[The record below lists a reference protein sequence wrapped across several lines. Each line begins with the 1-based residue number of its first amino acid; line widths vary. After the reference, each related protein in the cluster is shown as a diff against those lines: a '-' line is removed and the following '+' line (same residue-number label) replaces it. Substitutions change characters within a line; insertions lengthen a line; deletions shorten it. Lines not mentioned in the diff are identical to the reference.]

1 MTEKNLEFADASN
14 HNYLRKENVRMRT
27 QAVLLVFIFFAVS
40 FSAQAQITPGRP
52 ADNTSN
58 DQPQN
63 PAQSIQLPPQ
73 LQQFSGSGSVDQ
85 LVPGVIKLSVL
96 DAIDRGLKHNLGLLL
111 SQAQTGAARAQ
122 HWRSLS
128 LLLPNASFRSTETIQ
143 RINLAAFGI
152 PFTVNGQTTVGPFS
166 VFDARPSVT
175 QRLLDFKIG
184 RASGR

>member
-1 MTEKNLEFADASN
+1 MAFQQWHDRMAEKNSKFACASN
-14 HNYLRKENVRMRT
+14 HRYLRKENVRMRT

-52 ADNTSN
+52 ADSTSN

-63 PAQSIQLPPQ
+63 PAQSIQ

-111 SQAQTGAARAQ
+111 SQAQTGAAR
-122 HWRSLS
+122 
-128 LLLPNASFRSTETIQ
+128 
-143 RINLAAFGI
+143 
-152 PFTVNGQTTVGPFS
+152 
-166 VFDARPSVT
+166 
-175 QRLLDFKIG
+175 
-184 RASGR
+184 